1 MHPTLR
7 GYAVAVLETAA
18 AEGAAA
24 EVAAELGQVTALVA
38 GNDQLATTLSDVAVP
53 RPARRA
59 VLADLLTGRVL
70 PATVQLVTRVV
81 EVERAPEVLP
91 ALHDVTELARAE
103 AERVEGETVVAE
115 EPVLGSTGHRQ
126 LLAGYAAAVLHG
138 LDVAQLEAVEDEL
151 FRLTRIVESHDPLR
165 RALAD
170 RNLPLDH
177 RRQVL
182 DDLLRNKVHPAT
194 LRLAVRAISGR
205 VRDIVGNLDW
215 MVEQVATARGWRLAR
230 VRTARAIG
238 ADEQRQVAD
247 ALAQLIGQP
256 VELQVSLDPDL
267 LGGAVIEV
275 GDLLIDASARHRLD
289 QLHDVLL
296 GSEGAT
302 RGAKT

>member
-18 AEGAAA
+18 AEGTTAV
-24 EVAAELGQVTALVA
+24 VAAELGEVADLVA
-38 GNDQLATTLSDVAVP
+38 GNDQLAIVLTDVAVP

-59 VLADLLTGRVL
+59 VLADLLTGRVQ
-70 PATVQLVTRVV
+70 PATVQLATRVV
-81 EVERAPEVLP
+81 EVERAPELLP
-91 ALHDVTELARAE
+91 ALHDVMELARAE
-103 AERVEGETVVAE
+103 ADRVEGETVMAE
-115 EPVLGSTGHRQ
+115 EPVLSRSADRQ
-126 LLAGYAAAVLHG
+126 LLAGYAAAVLRG

-151 FRLTRIVESHDPLR
+151 FRLTRTVESHDPLR
-165 RALAD
+165 RALSD
-170 RNLPLDH
+170 RNLPLAR

-182 DDLLRNKVHPAT
+182 DDLLRAKVHPAT

-205 VRDIVGNLDW
+205 TRDVVGNLDW
-215 MVEQVATARGWRLAR
+215 LVEQVAAARGWRLAR
-230 VRTARAIG
+230 VRTARTVD
-238 ADEQRQVAD
+238 ADEQRQLAD

-296 GSEGAT
+296 GTEGAT
-302 RGAKT
+302 RGANT

>member
-1 MHPTLR
+1 MHPSLS
-7 GYAVAVLETAA
+7 GYAVAVLETAS
-18 AEGAAA
+18 AEGVVAQ
-24 EVAAELGQVTALVA
+24 VAAELGQVVALVA
-38 GNDQLATTLSDVAVP
+38 GNDELATVLTDVAVP

-59 VLADLLTGRVL
+59 VLADLLTGRVH
-70 PATVQLVTRVV
+70 PATVQLATRAV

-91 ALHDVTELARAE
+91 TLHDLAELVRAE
-103 AERVEGETVVAE
+103 ADRVEGETVAAE
-115 EPVLGSTGHRQ
+115 EPVLSRTAHRQ
-126 LLAGYAAAVLHG
+126 LLAGYAAAVLHD
-138 LDVAQLEAVEDEL
+138 LDVAQLETVEDEL
-151 FRLTRIVESHDPLR
+151 FRLTRTVESHDPLR

-170 RNLPLDH
+170 RNLPLEQ

-182 DDLLRNKVHPAT
+182 DDLLRAKVHPAT

-205 VRDIVGNLDW
+205 VRDVVGSLDW

-230 VRTARAIG
+230 VRTARAIDS
-238 ADEQRQVAD
+238 DEQRQLAD

-302 RGAKT
+302 RGANT